1 MTDRPAN
8 LPDPVPDL
16 PGGDRPDRQGSAK
29 ATPDSDLRPAPE
41 IPLDRSRA
49 ASTWTGLVI
58 GVLVLILL
66 LVFILQNLDS
76 VTMELFAWEF
86 TLPLGVSLL
95 LSAIAGALVMALA
108 GGVRILQIKR
118 AAKRR

>member
-1 MTDRPAN
+1 MTERPAD
-8 LPDPVPDL
+8 LPEPPPDL
-16 PGGDRPDRQGSAK
+16 PVRGQLEPQGATK
-29 ATPDSDLRPAPE
+29 ATPESNVRPAPE

-66 LVFILQNLDS
+66 LVFILQNLDP
-76 VTMELFAWEF
+76 VTMEMFVWEF

-118 AAKRR
+118 AARRR